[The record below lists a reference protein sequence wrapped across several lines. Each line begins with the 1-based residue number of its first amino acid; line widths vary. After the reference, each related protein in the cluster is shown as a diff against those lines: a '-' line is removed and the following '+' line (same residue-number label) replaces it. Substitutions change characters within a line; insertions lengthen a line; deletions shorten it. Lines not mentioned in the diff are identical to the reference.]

1 MTDFFAQIS
10 DSLQITVQR
19 ELFKKILQNQND
31 TIMETLNLVVEK
43 KSMHNL
49 TRQKSLS
56 LTQMSSSKFALER
69 KEVFLPRIVESLD
82 IYLNVPDK
90 HVVKQG
96 DGEQNFGERYDIDIN
111 LYFI

>member
-49 TRQKSLS
+49 SR
-56 LTQMSSSKFALER
+56 
-69 KEVFLPRIVESLD
+69 
-82 IYLNVPDK
+82 
-90 HVVKQG
+90 
-96 DGEQNFGERYDIDIN
+96 
-111 LYFI
+111 